1 MNYKNR
7 LIGMSLIALAAFS
20 SCTDEVENGGRPLSD
35 DHSLSFAVSTGRKN
49 SWTDANATR
58 SSSAPATRESEPI
71 EMQGKVNGQAV
82 YLQTEVTRGF
92 PGDNTPMTRG
102 TQIDKDEQDKIQ
114 SFGVSA
120 YTDKDGKPDYMY
132 NEEATKNGDLWFPG
146 EKYYWPGGKKLSFY
160 AWYPYTATG
169 MTLTD
174 NTHAGAPVMTYAIPE
189 NVADQ
194 IDVMTAKAIDE
205 NDPNSTTGGTQLNF
219 NHSLAAVKFAV
230 GSLPNCIVR
239 SITIEGVKHSG
250 KYTLGSDAWD
260 LDKDVKDFILK
271 WDNKEIS
278 GTKDTPITAD
288 DETLFMMPQQLT
300 SDARIV
306 VELNDGTKDF
316 TVSASIGS
324 NNETWEMGHTYTYYI
339 SFNFISLIVSNE
351 TFIAYTDAA
360 LTNQVAFLLTASAN
374 EGVTG
379 TITSQTTGV
388 TVSPATFTNN
398 EFNTKVTVTWPKDV
412 TEATVLVS
420 MTDGD
425 KKKEKEVLLKRE
437 TPTTDGPYWVYSVP
451 ETTSESLGRDVLDI
465 QNISE
470 SDWIA
475 FTTSSTYSDQ
485 YSKDVLYNHSG
496 SDIYLQTLSIP
507 SADRLASLLAE
518 KESENVMYC
527 VEQKGITADYGFKN
541 CARNISRESEKWNIV
556 LTGGRFK
563 DTATRVKAKVVIA
576 SSVPAAQGGGTSLTY
591 NVKASGYEDINIDKT
606 TGTGKVLYTKK
617 RWDTGQN
624 NANNNGTR
632 VVNVQIC
639 PYNNNDAG
647 TWYDVAGT
655 GTMAD
660 RLHWIL
666 FSYDNKYTCF
676 HKTEYHSGT
685 DRSIYNSIV
694 IPIYTQCYHVHA
706 SHPYFGKTKWQ
717 VIRDEGNNTNSASYR
732 MWRYECKK
740 DANYSIYGHG
750 AQDWGGMLQIQL
762 WGYSDY
768 ASGAL
773 LKGPDSNPW
782 CYIYVKGEGATFWR
796 DSKWES
802 WNVNED
808 YHVATI
814 PVIQNVSARPSDLA
828 PITGT
833 SVDE

>member
-1 MNYKNR
+1 MNYKNK

-20 SCTDEVENGGRPLSD
+20 ACTDEVENGGRPLSG

-92 PGDNTPMTRG
+92 PGDHTPMTRG

-120 YTDKDGKPDYMY
+120 YIDKDGKPDYMY
-132 NEEATKNGDLWFPG
+132 NEEATKNGDLWYPG

-160 AWYPYTATG
+160 AWYPYTVAG

-174 NTHAGAPVMTYAIPE
+174 NTHDGAPVMTYAIPE

-250 KYTLGSDAWD
+250 KYTLGTDAWD
-260 LDKDVKDFILK
+260 LDKDVKDFTLK
-271 WDNKEIS
+271 WDNKEVP

-306 VELNDGTKDF
+306 VEMNDGTKDF
-316 TVSASIGS
+316 IVSASIGG

-351 TFIAYTDAA
+351 TFIAYTDAV

-420 MTDGD
+420 MTDGSIT
-425 KKKEKEVLLKRE
+425 KEKEVLLKRE
-437 TPTTDGPYWVYSVP
+437 TPATDGPYWVYSVP

-485 YSKDVLYNHSG
+485 YSKDVLYNYSG

-507 SADRLASLLAE
+507 SADRFATLLAE

-527 VEQKGITADYGFKN
+527 VEQKAITADYGFKD

-556 LTGGRFK
+556 LTGGRYK
-563 DTATRVKAKVVIA
+563 DDQTKMWATVAI
-576 SSVPAAQGGGTSLTY
+576 SSGERYGG
-591 NVKASGYEDINIDKT
+591 
-606 TGTGKVLYTKK
+606 GKVLGSSVSITVDKTMAKGVSSTPYVKQ
-617 RWDTGQN
+617 RWDTGQD
-624 NANNNGTR
+624 NAANNGTR
-632 VVNVQIC
+632 AVNVRLS
-639 PYNNNDAG
+639 PPKGNA
-647 TWYDVAGT
+647 WYDVGGT

-660 RLHWIL
+660 HLQWVL
-666 FSYDNKYTCF
+666 FNYDNKYTCF

-685 DRSIYNSIV
+685 DRSVYNSIV

-773 LKGPDSNPW
+773 FKGPDSNQW

-808 YHVATI
+808 YHAATI
-814 PVIQNVSARPSDLA
+814 PVIQNVSARPTDSN
-828 PITGT
+828 PITGK
-833 SVDE
+833 SVNE

>member
-1 MNYKNR
+1 MNYKNK

-20 SCTDEVENGGRPLSD
+20 SCTDEAENGSRPLSG
-35 DHSLSFAVSTGRKN
+35 DHSLSFAVSTGRMN
-49 SWTDANATR
+49 SWTEANATR
-58 SSSAPATRESEPI
+58 SSSTSATRESEPI

-102 TQIDKDEQDKIQ
+102 TQINKDEEYKIQ

-120 YTDKDGKPDYMY
+120 YTNKDGKPDYMY
-132 NEEATKNGDLWFPG
+132 NEEATKDGDLWFPG
-146 EKYYWPGGKKLSFY
+146 EKYYWPGGKTLSFY
-160 AWYPYTATG
+160 AWYPRTATG

-174 NTHAGAPVMTYAIPE
+174 NTQVGAPVMTYAIPE
-189 NVADQ
+189 GVADQ
-194 IDVMTAKAIDE
+194 IDVMTATAIGE
-205 NDPNSTTGGTQLNF
+205 KDPNSTTGGTQLNF
-219 NHSLAAVKFAV
+219 NHSLAAVKFVV

-239 SITIEGVKHSG
+239 STTIEGVKHSG
-250 KYTLGSDAWD
+250 KYTLGTDAWE
-260 LDKDVKDFILK
+260 LDNDVKDFILK
-271 WDNKEIS
+271 WDNKEVS
-278 GTKDTPITAD
+278 GTEGTPITAD

-351 TFIAYTDAA
+351 TFIAYTDAT

-388 TVSPATFTNN
+388 TVSPATFSNN
-398 EFNTKVTVTWPKDV
+398 ELNTKVTVTWPAGV
-412 TEATVLVS
+412 TEATLLVS
-420 MTDGD
+420 MVGD
-425 KKKEKEVLLKRE
+425 NIKKEKEVSLKRE
-437 TPTTDGPYWVYSVP
+437 TPATDGPYWVYSVP
-451 ETTSESLGRDVLDI
+451 ETTSESLGQDVLDI
-465 QNISE
+465 QNISASE
-470 SDWIA
+470 WIG

-507 SADRLASLLAE
+507 SADRFASLLAE

-527 VEQKGITADYGFKN
+527 VEQKGITANYGFKN
-541 CARNISRESEKWNIV
+541 CARNISRETERWNLV

-563 DTATRVKAKVVIA
+563 TAPTTVKAKVVIS
-576 SSVPAAQGGGTSLTY
+576 SSVSAAQGGGTSLTY
-591 NVKASGYEDINIDKT
+591 NTSASGYEDICIDKT

-617 RWDTGQN
+617 RWDNGQN
-624 NANNNGTR
+624 NTNNNGTR
-632 VVNVQIC
+632 AVNVQIC

-660 RLHWIL
+660 RLHWIQ
-666 FSYDNKYTCF
+666 FSYDSKFTCF
-676 HKTEYHSGT
+676 SKSEYHSGT
-685 DRSIYNSIV
+685 NLSIYNSV
-694 IPIYTQCYHVHA
+694 VTPIYTQCSHVHA
-706 SHPYFGKTKWQ
+706 NHPYFGKTKWQ
-717 VIRDEGNNTNSASYR
+717 VLRDEGNGTNSASYR
-732 MWRYECKK
+732 IWQMGCKK
-740 DANYSIYGHG
+740 NSAYAIYGHTP
-750 AQDWGGMLQIQL
+750 QNWGGMIQVQAYTYAQYANQTL
-762 WGYSDY
+762 YNGPSDY
-768 ASGAL
+768 R
-773 LKGPDSNPW
+773 W
-782 CYIYVKGEGATFWR
+782 CYIYVKGTSTNTWR
-796 DSKWES
+796 ESKWEN
-802 WNVNED
+802 WNVSET

-814 PVIQNVSARPSDLA
+814 PVIQGVSRPSDVN

>member
-7 LIGMSLIALAAFS
+7 LIGISLIALAAFS
-20 SCTDEVENGGRPLSD
+20 ACTDEAENGSRPLSG
-35 DHSLSFAVSTGRKN
+35 DHSLSFVASTGGVN
-49 SWTDANATR
+49 SWTKANATR
-58 SSSAPATRESEPI
+58 SATTSATRESEPI

-82 YLQTEVTRGF
+82 YLQVEVTRGF

-102 TQIDKDEQDKIQ
+102 TQVTETNKATLMT

-120 YTDKDGKPDYMY
+120 YTNKDGKPDYMY
-132 NEEATKNGDLWFPG
+132 NEEATKNGDLWYPG
-146 EKYYWPGGKKLSFY
+146 EKYYWPGGKTLSFY
-160 AWYPYTATG
+160 AWYPRTATG

-174 NTHAGAPVMTYAIPE
+174 NTHDGAPVMTYAIPE
-189 NVADQ
+189 LVADQ
-194 IDVMTAKAIDE
+194 IDVMTAEAIGE
-205 NDPNSTTGGTQLNF
+205 TDPNSTTGGTQLNF

-271 WDNKEIS
+271 WDNKEVS

-306 VELNDGTKDF
+306 VEMNDGTKDF

-374 EGVTG
+374 DGVTG
-379 TITSQTTGV
+379 TIESKTTGV
-388 TVSPATFTNN
+388 TVSPTTFSNN
-398 EFNTKVTVTWPKDV
+398 EYNTKVTVTWPANV

-437 TPTTDGPYWVYSVP
+437 TPATDGPYWVYSVP
-451 ETTSESLGRDVLDI
+451 ETTSKSLGQDVLDI

-470 SDWIA
+470 SEWIG

-507 SADRLASLLAE
+507 SADRFASLLAE

-527 VEQKGITADYGFKN
+527 VEQKGITTGYGFN
-541 CARNISRESEKWNIV
+541 SCGCNISREAEKWDIS
-556 LTGGRFK
+556 LTNGRYK
-563 DTATRVKAKVVIA
+563 NDVTTLKAKVVIS
-576 SSVPAAQGGGTSLTY
+576 SSVPDNQIIEELGRNLTY
-591 NVKASGYEDINIDKT
+591 NAESVDILVNKATAKGSTSY
-606 TGTGKVLYTKK
+606 VKK
-617 RWDTGQN
+617 RWDNQTEST
-624 NANNNGTR
+624 ANNGTR
-632 VVNVQIC
+632 AVNVQL
-639 PYNNNDAG
+639 YDANSATWQDVGYVGKMHDWMTWGKNNDWALATGVSYHKAANANAAG
-647 TWYDVAGT
+647 TILAYIYSYSAVSTNHPLFGLHKWSICLDSNDTNSPLYRHWQISNGHSVSKHGFPTTATTWAGSIALQT
-655 GTMAD
+655 
-660 RLHWIL
+660 
-666 FSYDNKYTCF
+666 
-676 HKTEYHSGT
+676 KTISNY
-685 DRSIYNSIV
+685 
-694 IPIYTQCYHVHA
+694 A
-706 SHPYFGKTKWQ
+706 SMTQ
-717 VIRDEGNNTNSASYR
+717 VIYLHAY
-732 MWRYECKK
+732 
-740 DANYSIYGHG
+740 
-750 AQDWGGMLQIQL
+750 QI
-762 WGYSDY
+762 
-768 ASGAL
+768 A
-773 LKGPDSNPW
+773 
-782 CYIYVKGEGATFWR
+782 WR
-796 DSKWES
+796 DPTVA
-802 WNVNED
+802 NVYGWRGISDNFT
-808 YHVATI
+808 AANI
-814 PVIQNVSARPSDLA
+814 PVIYFTRPTNDN
-828 PITGT
+828 PITQDTKVGYNG
-833 SVDE
+833 V

>member
-20 SCTDEVENGGRPLSD
+20 ACTDEAENGGRPLSG
-35 DHSLSFAVSTGRKN
+35 DHSLSFAVSTGRMN
-49 SWTDANATR
+49 SWTEANATR
-58 SSSAPATRESEPI
+58 SATTSATRESEPI

-102 TQIDKDEQDKIQ
+102 TQINKDEEYKIQ

-120 YTDKDGKPDYMY
+120 YTNKDGKPDYMY
-132 NEEATKNGDLWFPG
+132 NEEATKNGDLWYPG
-146 EKYYWPGGKKLSFY
+146 EKYYWPGGKTLSFY
-160 AWYPYTATG
+160 AWYPRTATG

-174 NTHAGAPVMTYAIPE
+174 NTHDGAPVMTYAIPE
-189 NVADQ
+189 GVADQ
-194 IDVMTAKAIDE
+194 IDVMTAEAIGE
-205 NDPNSTTGGTQLNF
+205 TDPNSTTGGTQLNF

-250 KYTLGSDAWD
+250 TYTLGTSAWN
-260 LDKDVKDFILK
+260 LDNDVKDFTLK
-271 WDNKEIS
+271 WDNKEVS

-306 VELNDGTKDF
+306 VEMNDGTKDF

-374 EGVTG
+374 DGVTG
-379 TITSQTTGV
+379 TIESKTTGV
-388 TVSPATFTNN
+388 TVSPTTFSNN
-398 EFNTKVTVTWPKDV
+398 EYNTKVTVTWPKDV

-437 TPTTDGPYWVYSVP
+437 TPATDGPYWVYSVP
-451 ETTSESLGRDVLDI
+451 ETTSESLGQDVLDI

-470 SDWIA
+470 SDWIG

-507 SADRLASLLAE
+507 SADRFASLLAE

-541 CARNISRESEKWNIV
+541 CARNISREAEKWNLV
-556 LTGGRFK
+556 LSGGRFK
-563 DTATRVKAKVVIA
+563 TDNTTVKAKVVIS
-576 SSVPAAQGGGTSLTY
+576 SSVSAAQGGGTSLTY
-591 NVKASGYEDINIDKT
+591 NTKAEYEDIRIDKT
-606 TGTGKVLYTKK
+606 TGTGKVLYIKK
-617 RWDTGQN
+617 LWDSGQN
-624 NANNNGTR
+624 NDTNNGIR
-632 VVNVQIC
+632 PVNVQIC
-639 PYNNNDAG
+639 PYNNNGAG

-660 RLHWIL
+660 RLQWTL
-666 FSYDNKYTCF
+666 FSYDSKYTCF
-676 HKTEYHSGT
+676 SKSEYHSGT
-685 DRSIYNSIV
+685 NLSIYNSV
-694 IPIYTQCYHVHA
+694 VTPIYTQCSHVHA
-706 SHPYFGKTKWQ
+706 NHPYFGRTKWQ
-717 VIRDEGNNTNSASYR
+717 VLRDEGNGTNSASYR
-732 MWRYECKK
+732 IWRFGCKK
-740 DANYSIYGHG
+740 DNNFSIYGHS
-750 AQDWGGMLQIQL
+750 AQNWGGMIQVQA
-762 WGYSDY
+762 YTY
-768 ASGAL
+768 AQYANQTL
-773 LKGPDSNPW
+773 YNGPSEYRW
-782 CYIYVKGEGATFWR
+782 CYIYVKGTSTDTWR
-796 DSKWES
+796 ESKWEG
-802 WNVNED
+802 WNVSET

-814 PVIQNVSARPSDLA
+814 PVIQGVNRPSNSA